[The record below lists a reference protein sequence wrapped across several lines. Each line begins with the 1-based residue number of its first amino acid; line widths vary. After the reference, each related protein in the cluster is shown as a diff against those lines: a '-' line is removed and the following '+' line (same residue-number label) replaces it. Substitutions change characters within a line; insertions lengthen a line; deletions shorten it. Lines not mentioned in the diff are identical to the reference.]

1 MNNNQ
6 DLLDC
11 TCYSDAIEIELKSP
25 VKLGEGGSSNYNDLT
40 NKPRINDVELIG
52 NKTTEELGIN
62 IPTKTSELENDS
74 GFVDSTYVDEHGGKI
89 DTIKVNDVE
98 QEIVDKTVNINVPT
112 KTSELIND
120 SDFTTNAKLEEEI
133 TRATNVENNLR
144 DELIT
149 KVDKIT
155 VPTGKIEAYAQS
167 ETGTEGIEISYTAIG
182 YSMAR
187 RTNNGQIISTNP
199 SSDSHVA
206 TKGYTDKLIETKQ
219 DKLTAGNNIT
229 IEDNVISATGD
240 VTQEYVDEQVAT
252 VNENINKKLDKVTGA
267 TSTRQVYGKSTN
279 GTQEMIN
286 VDVNASANSLVI
298 RSNGG
303 NIIANDPTSN
313 DQVATKRYVDK
324 LNNTKQDTLTAGDNV
339 TIDNNIVSV
348 NLTNYN
354 TKDETTTELNK
365 KLDKVTSSGKTR
377 LYGIG
382 VDGTQ
387 FTITFSNDALTGSIA
402 QRNSGGTLSVAEPTA
417 DAHATTKK
425 YVDDIQTTI
434 NDNIDDINTKVTT
447 IEGLIP
453 TQASSTNQLADKDFV
468 NSSINAIA
476 ATFRGNFATKAAL
489 DTWQTENPGVAKQN
503 DYCIVQQD
511 ETHSN
516 QQWRYLFQDGAWV
529 AQYKV
534 NDAPF
539 TEAQNAAIN
548 SGITSSKVT
557 TYDGYSTSKQNA
569 LSTSQLNACNSGITS
584 AKVSTYDGYSTSKQN
599 TLNSTQLN
607 AVNSGVTSAKVTTY
621 DGYGTKITT
630 LETNVAN
637 KQNKLTAGYG
647 IGITDDGTISVT
659 IPDGT
664 SKGY

>member
-11 TCYSDAIEIELKSP
+11 SCYSDAIEIELKSP
-25 VKLGEGGSSNYNDLT
+25 IKLGEGGSSNYNDLT
-40 NKPRINDVELIG
+40 NKPRINNVELIG

-62 IPTKTSELENDS
+62 IPKKTSELENDS

-98 QEIVDKTVNINVPT
+98 QEIVDKTVNINVLT

-120 SDFTTNAKLEEEI
+120 SDFTTNAKLEEET

-144 DELIT
+144 DELTT

-155 VPTGKIEAYAQS
+155 GITSTRQVYGKSVDGTQEMVNVDVNASANSLVVRSSGGNIIANDPTSNDQ
-167 ETGTEGIEISYTAIG
+167 
-182 YSMAR
+182 
-187 RTNNGQIISTNP
+187 
-199 SSDSHVA
+199 VA
-206 TKGYTDKLIETKQ
+206 TKRYADAIETKLNNSKQ
-219 DKLTAGNNIT
+219 DKLTAGTNIT

-240 VTQEYVDEQVAT
+240 VTQEYVDGQIAT
-252 VNENINKKLDKVTGA
+252 VNENIDKKLDKVSESTGYD
-267 TSTRQVYGKSTN
+267 QVYVKKAD
-279 GTQEMIN
+279 GTQEM
-286 VDVNASANSLVI
+286 VNANYTPSANAIVRYTTVGRI
-298 RSNGG
+298 R
-303 NIIANDPTSN
+303 ANNAGADNDVPTYK
-313 DQVATKRYVDK
+313 QVKDLLA
-324 LNNTKQDTLTAGDNV
+324 NKQDTLTAGDNV
-339 TIDNNIVSV
+339 TIENNIVSV
-348 NLTNYN
+348 DLTNYN

-382 VDGTQ
+382 VDGIQ
-387 FTITFSNDALTGSIA
+387 FTINFSNDALTGSIA

-434 NDNIDDINTKVTT
+434 NENINDVNTKVTT

-468 NSSINAIA
+468 NSSINAVA
-476 ATFRGNFATKAAL
+476 ATFRGNFANKAAL

-548 SGITSSKVT
+548 SGITSTIVT
-557 TYDGYSTSKQNA
+557 NTTSHIANKN
-569 LSTSQLNACNSGITS
+569 NPH
-584 AKVSTYDGYSTSKQN
+584 
-599 TLNSTQLN
+599 
-607 AVNSGVTSAKVTTY
+607 GVTKSQV
-621 DGYGTKITT
+621 GLG
-630 LETNVAN
+630 NVDNTSDAN
-637 KQNKLTAGYG
+637 KPISTATQSALTHLQETMDEQISTINAAIENKS
-647 IGITDDGTISVT
+647 SV
-659 IPDGT
+659 IIRRW
-664 SKGY
+664 